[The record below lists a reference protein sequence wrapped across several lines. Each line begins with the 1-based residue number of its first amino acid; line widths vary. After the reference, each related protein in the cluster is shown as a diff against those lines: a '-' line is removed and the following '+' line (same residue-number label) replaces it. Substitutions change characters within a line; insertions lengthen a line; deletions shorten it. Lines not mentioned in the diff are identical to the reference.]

1 MVENTTRSNFHGI
14 ICSDYWIGISLQVG
28 GAFIRTK
35 ILLTLATPLVTGDG
49 DDTHGEM
56 SVS

>member
-1 MVENTTRSNFHGI
+1 MVKNTTRSNFYGI
-14 ICSDYWIGISLQVG
+14 ICSDYWIGKSLPVG
-28 GAFIRTK
+28 GALFRTQ

-49 DDTHGEM
+49 DDTCGEM

>member
-1 MVENTTRSNFHGI
+1 VVKNTVRSNFHGI
-14 ICSDYWIGISLQVG
+14 ISSDYWISISLQVG
-28 GAFIRTK
+28 GAFFRTE
-35 ILLTLATPLVTGDG
+35 ILLTLATPLVTADG

>member
-1 MVENTTRSNFHGI
+1 MVKNTTRSNFHGI

-28 GAFIRTK
+28 GALFR
-35 ILLTLATPLVTGDG
+35 ILLALATPLVTGDG
-49 DDTHGEM
+49 DDIHGEM

>member
-1 MVENTTRSNFHGI
+1 MVKNTIRSNFYGI
-14 ICSDYWIGISLQVG
+14 ICSDYWISISLQVG
-28 GAFIRTK
+28 SALFRTK
-35 ILLTLATPLVTGDG
+35 ILLTLATPLVTADG